1 MNLRVLAVP
10 AVLASVLATV
20 FSTGCNFIF
29 NPANSDDIVRC
40 KNTIECEKEEV
51 FFEALNTERL
61 DAQCSSPGGSATF
74 GTSKTNQVCAIVDK
88 AAVACGAEGLP
99 AGTFAD
105 AVDAATTNK
114 AVYTPCT
121 SDKLGTLGCKPKGDG
136 SCGAGLKT
144 TEHGLCD
151 DELGQPLYEASDAF
165 FLQDVKDQQ
174 CRSYFCSDEFVCD
187 KNSKCIRCDPDEKP
201 GEGGCGDLA
210 LNGARSTV
218 LQTQKELEAACPA
231 SSSFEGTEF
240 GPVAVDPNL

>member
-10 AVLASVLATV
+10 ALLATV
-20 FSTGCNFIF
+20 FSGGCNFIF

-88 AAVACGAEGLP
+88 ASVSCGTDMLP
-99 AGTFAD
+99 AGNYAD
-105 AVDAATTNK
+105 AVDAATKNK
-114 AVYTPCT
+114 AVYTSCPN
-121 SDKLGTLGCKPKGDG
+121 DKLGSLGCKPKSNDV
-136 SCGAGLKT
+136 CDAGLKKSD
-144 TEHGLCD
+144 HGLCD
-151 DELGQPLYEASDAF
+151 DDKGQPLYEASAAF

-174 CRSYFCSDEFVCD
+174 CRSYFCSDEFVCN
-187 KNSKCIRCDPDEKP
+187 KTNKCIRCDPDKKP

-218 LQTQKELEAACPA
+218 LQTQKQLDDACPA

-240 GPVAVDPNL
+240 GPVAVDPDL